1 MHRCCKSCGAV
12 ATPSVLRHPDDGTTG
27 ARHLLVIVILLACV
41 VLLGMFVLVDVNR
54 WRYERRIARD
64 VGSLLGTS
72 PITARATVTSELPA
86 VVERYRRIAVSECA
100 PVRTLRLRHGGTF
113 RMSPSS
119 KPKPIRGEQWFTSD
133 PPGFVWSA
141 RVRIAPGVWVRA
153 RDMIVDGKGGM
164 RVLLEDIVTLADARG
179 PQFDQGDALRLLAEM
194 VWYPTALFDPRTVTW
209 SEIDAR
215 HARATL
221 QLKQLSVSAIF
232 EFGADGLP
240 LAMTAERFND
250 KGELRPWGGAYRDW
264 RVVGGMRVPFEA
276 EVSWQTSPPF
286 VYAHW
291 LVESM
296 ELDARGERS
305 PSRWGAW
312 AIALELVL
320 GVGAL
325 IGGGALVVGPHGEI
339 LPLPVSAL
347 SGSPFAS
354 YFIPGMIL
362 FAILGVAPVV
372 VAMLS
377 LRRSSIAPLLAL
389 GVSSALVVWIA
400 VEIAIVGYSNH
411 PPLQLIYLVLGIVM
425 TMVAAA
431 WMATT
436 RGTPL
441 PESPAY
447 RGT

>member
-1 MHRCCKSCGAV
+1 
-12 ATPSVLRHPDDGTTG
+12 VLCISS
-27 ARHLLVIVILLACV
+27 VIVILLACV
-41 VLLGMFVLVDVNR
+41 ILLGVVVVVDVSR
-54 WRYERRIARD
+54 WRYERRIARE
-64 VGSLLGTS
+64 VHVLMAMP
-72 PITARATVTSELPA
+72 PIAAGAAIKSELPA
-86 VVERYRRIAVSECA
+86 VVERYRRIAVGECG

-119 KPKPIRGEQWFTSD
+119 QPKPIRGEQWFTSD

-164 RVLLEDIVTLADARG
+164 RVLLEDIFTLADTRG
-179 PQFDQGDALRLLAEM
+179 PQLDQGDALRLLAEM
-194 VWYPTALFDPRTVTW
+194 VWYPTALFDPSTVTW
-209 SEIDAR
+209 SAIDAS

-221 QLKQLSVSAIF
+221 QLEQLSVSAVF

-240 LAMTAERFND
+240 FAVTAERCND
-250 KGELRPWGGAYRDW
+250 KAELRPWGGTYRDW
-264 RVVGGMRVPFEA
+264 RVVGGMRVPFEC

-291 LVESM
+291 RVESI
-296 ELDARGERS
+296 ELDPRATCS

-325 IGGGALVVGPHGEI
+325 LGGGALVVGPHGEI

-347 SGSPFAS
+347 EGSPFAS

-362 FAILGVAPVV
+362 FAILGVAPIV

-389 GVSSALVVWIA
+389 GVGGALVIWIA
-400 VEIAIVGYSNH
+400 VEIAIVGYSNQ
-411 PPLQLIYLVLGIVM
+411 PPLQIIYLALGVVM
-425 TMVAAA
+425 TMVAGAWVREVGAA
-431 WMATT
+431 RIVAKFF
-436 RGTPL
+436 
-441 PESPAY
+441 EA
-447 RGT
+447 